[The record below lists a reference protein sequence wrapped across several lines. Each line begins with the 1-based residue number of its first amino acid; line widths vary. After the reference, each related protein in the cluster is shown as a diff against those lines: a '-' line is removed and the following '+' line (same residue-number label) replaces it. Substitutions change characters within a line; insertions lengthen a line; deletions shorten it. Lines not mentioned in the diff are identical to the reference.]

1 MSSDL
6 DCLMVLFILIVWGSE
21 GLPSIL
27 LVYTV
32 AKHWVVNDVV
42 FKLRPSFYYYFF

>member
-1 MSSDL
+1 MSGDL

-21 GLPSIL
+21 GLPGEL

-32 AKHWVVNDVV
+32 AKHWVVNAVV
-42 FKLRPSFYYYFF
+42 FKLSPSF